1 MPASNVQNL
10 RILLGGAEGLEE
22 ARLQQA
28 LDKARRIV
36 VSDGIA
42 ESHESFGDLQEF
54 YAAHILEVS
63 GAVDGTIASRSIAD
77 ISVSFARGQGQSSSY
92 LSQYRRF
99 RAGVIGIRRVV

>member
-10 RILLGGAEGLEE
+10 KILLGGAEGIEE

-28 LDKARRIV
+28 LDKAGRIV

-54 YAAHILEVS
+54 YAAHLLETS
-63 GAVDGTIASRSIAD
+63 GAIGGAIASRAIAD
-77 ISVSFARGQGQSSSY
+77 ISVSFAQGSGQSSSY
-92 LSQYRRF
+92 LAQYRRF
-99 RAGVIGIRRVV
+99 RASVIGIRRIV